1 MSEYVL
7 VTGATGFLG
16 SYLVHALLD
25 KDYIPVVLKRKSSDM
40 YRIADISNRIRVYD
54 TDDMDEAFSEQ
65 HIIAVF
71 HTACC
76 YGRKNES
83 LEQIFQTN
91 LMFSIKLLETAIR
104 FNTDTF
110 FNTDTLLQKYLN
122 AYSLSKK
129 HFVDCLKINS
139 DKIQVINLKLEHMY
153 GKNDSNTKFVS
164 WIIEQLKNNVSE
176 IKLTKGIQKRD
187 FVYVTDVVAAYLI
200 LLEKR
205 NDLSSFSEFD
215 VGSGEQVSVHDFVES
230 LYVSYKE
237 IHQNVSTKLLFG
249 AVPYRE
255 GELMEVRENIEPLEK
270 LGWNPSINYKD
281 GIRLLLG

>member
-91 LMFSIKLLETAIR
+91 LMFSIKLLETAIH

>member
-230 LYVSYKE
+230 LYVSYRE

>member
-187 FVYVTDVVAAYLI
+187 FVYVSDVVSAYL
-200 LLEKR
+200 LLLQKR
-205 NDLSSFSEFD
+205 EELEDYSEFD

>member
-1 MSEYVL
+1 MSEYIL

-76 YGRKNES
+76 YGRNNES
-83 LEQIFQTN
+83 FEQVFQTN

-187 FVYVTDVVAAYLI
+187 FVYVTDVVAAYLL

-205 NDLSSFSEFD
+205 NDLSPFAEFD

-249 AVPYRE
+249 AVPYRD
-255 GELMEVRENIEPLEK
+255 GEQMEVKENIEPLKK
-270 LGWNPSINYKD
+270 LGWNPSISYKD
-281 GIRLLLG
+281 GIKLLLG

>member
-153 GKNDSNTKFVS
+153 GKDSVKICSQF
-164 WIIEQLKNNVSE
+164 L
-176 IKLTKGIQKRD
+176 
-187 FVYVTDVVAAYLI
+187 
-200 LLEKR
+200 
-205 NDLSSFSEFD
+205 
-215 VGSGEQVSVHDFVES
+215 
-230 LYVSYKE
+230 
-237 IHQNVSTKLLFG
+237 
-249 AVPYRE
+249 
-255 GELMEVRENIEPLEK
+255 
-270 LGWNPSINYKD
+270 
-281 GIRLLLG
+281 

>member
-25 KDYIPVVLKRKSSDM
+25 DDYIPVVLKRKSSNM
-40 YRIADISNRIRVYD
+40 YRIADISDRIRVYD
-54 TDDMDEAFSEQ
+54 TNDMDEAFSEQ

-83 LEQIFQTN
+83 LEQIYQTN

>member
-1 MSEYVL
+1 MSEDVL

-237 IHQNVSTKLLFG
+237 VHQNV
-249 AVPYRE
+249 
-255 GELMEVRENIEPLEK
+255 
-270 LGWNPSINYKD
+270 
-281 GIRLLLG
+281 